1 MHNDIMYEYSITK
14 IPECATK
21 RPMTQAIVVVLLYK
35 ATGDDMQVTI
45 VGMARATTRAVG
57 VLL

>member
-1 MHNDIMYEYSITK
+1 MRYE
-14 IPECATK
+14 AL
-21 RPMTQAIVVVLLYK
+21 MTQAIVVVLLYK

-45 VGMARATTRAVG
+45 VGMARATTRAAG